1 MKLIED
7 IKYIYD
13 NQIVPMCNNIK
24 NAVASSE
31 TPTEDTLI
39 SLKNSLND
47 CFSDYRYICDTINFT
62 FNSDKLLFGIM
73 INPIISD
80 SAMIGIIID
89 DPANEVVL
97 NTYQLEIDSKLVENI
112 TGEELAAV
120 LLEEIASMM
129 DPLNLERCKDILA
142 LLIADRGTFD
152 LRSSINYTQ
161 IITYAF
167 KKTMRKASTLV
178 NKSRDSIAMSKITNE
193 LELKDTLVNVQD
205 NLKITLYGFVDV
217 ETVPKMGELEWALM
231 VYDDIKTNIR
241 YAEDL
246 LNTAKLTTASVLE
259 INEINITLKSMR
271 RAYNEVIVES
281 ANMEEKL
288 VSEISIFKKLK
299 TSGLKSIENDLYEL
313 KLQVKTCVEQ
323 EEALFILKQINTR
336 IGILDDYLSNE
347 EISETD
353 RVKWN
358 AVNMEYRSLREELV
372 KKKLSMRKNIG
383 YFVDYDKINQIE

>member
-13 NQIVPMCNNIK
+13 NQLVPMCNNIK

-31 TPTEDTLI
+31 VPTEDTLLSI
-39 SLKNSLND
+39 RNSLND
-47 CFSDYRYICDTINFT
+47 CFTDYGYICDTINFT
-62 FNSDKLLFGIM
+62 FNSDKLMFGIM
-73 INPIISD
+73 INPMIPD
-80 SAMIGIIID
+80 STMIGIIVD
-89 DPANEVVL
+89 DPANNYKL
-97 NTYQLEIDSKLVENI
+97 THYQLEIDSKLVENI
-112 TGEELAAV
+112 TGEELVAV
-120 LLEEIASMM
+120 ILEDIVSMM
-129 DPLNLERCKDILA
+129 DPLNLERCKDVLA

-167 KKTMRKASTLV
+167 KQTMRKASTLV
-178 NKSRDSIAMSKITNE
+178 NKSRDSIAMNKITNE
-193 LELKDTLVNVQD
+193 LDLKETLVNVQD

-217 ETVPKMGELEWALM
+217 ETVPKMSELEWALI

-246 LNTAKLTTASVLE
+246 LNTAKLTTASALE
-259 INEINITLKSMR
+259 INEINLTLKSLR

-281 ANMEEKL
+281 AHIEDKL
-288 VSEISIFKKLK
+288 VNEISIFKKLK
-299 TSGLKSIENDLYEL
+299 NSGLKSIESDLYEL

-336 IGILDDYLSNE
+336 IGILDDYLADE
-347 EISETD
+347 EISEAD
-353 RVKWN
+353 RNKWN
-358 AVNMEYRSLREELV
+358 AVDMEYRSLREELV